1 LPWLLSFQDFI
12 SCIEKVGDGLGM
24 NVQEEEL
31 KQGNLTEG
39 EGLVQLAAWVP
50 DMLSDFYLVKNPKF
64 ANNLTATKA
73 KFKKI
78 STALESPKV

>member
-1 LPWLLSFQDFI
+1 
-12 SCIEKVGDGLGM
+12 M

-50 DMLSDFYLVKNPKF
+50 DMLSDFYLVKNPKI
-64 ANNLTATKA
+64 ANNSTATKA
-73 KFKKI
+73 KFKK
-78 STALESPKV
+78 